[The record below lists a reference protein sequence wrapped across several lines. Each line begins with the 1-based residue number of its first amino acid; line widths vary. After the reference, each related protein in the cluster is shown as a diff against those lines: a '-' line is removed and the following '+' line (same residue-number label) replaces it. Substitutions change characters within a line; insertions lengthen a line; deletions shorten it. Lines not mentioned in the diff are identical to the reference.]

1 MTWGRT
7 PPRVKQYL
15 GSWDPS
21 KDAGRAAA
29 AANGLVRAALAPVL
43 KTPDRK
49 RQSIRD
55 SAKGEDCTVRIIGA
69 CNFSPDTTVW
79 SHIPELS
86 GGRGMSM
93 KSVDECGCFSCSAC
107 HDVVDGRAPLPP
119 GATRESVMLD
129 WFRGHMRSLVI
140 LKQKG
145 LL

>member
-1 MTWGRT
+1 MSFNRSQ
-7 PPRVKQYL
+7 PRVKKYDGAWL
-15 GSWDPS
+15 PEPRVIPPMPICRPP
-21 KDAGRAAA
+21 RAEIE
-29 AANGLVRAALAPVL
+29 PIL
-43 KTPDRK
+43 KTPARK

-55 SAKGEDCTVRIIGA
+55 AAKGEDCTVRIIGA
-69 CNFSPDTTVW
+69 CNFNPETSVW

-86 GGRGMSM
+86 GGRGMQM
-93 KSVDECGCFSCSAC
+93 KAIDECGCIACSCC
-107 HDVVDGRAPLPP
+107 HDVVDGRAPLPV